1 VELVMSSRAWL
12 VAVLVHVSIA
22 CVGCQVLTKLE
33 ERSCSPGARRCK
45 EGAPSQ
51 IEVCS
56 SDGQRIETVTCSASS
71 QSVCAEGRCVACLPG
86 PDVCKD
92 AFTTRHCS
100 PKFEAE
106 DQACVPP
113 RSSCVSGHCVA
124 LERPHLFAGG
134 DHTCFIGADQTVSC
148 WGKNTSAEVGTGAA
162 SDAGI
167 DRPHQV
173 LDGGVPLKAITLAL
187 GYHHS
192 CALLPNAT
200 VKCWGGN
207 EPAGSPG
214 SLGVG
219 SASKLVV
226 DPTPV
231 LGLTNVVAIASGS
244 YHTCALTAEKGE
256 VLCWGANGLG
266 TLSGVLGTG
275 SSADVVSEP
284 ERVTGIQGV
293 TEIVAGGIHSCAR
306 LETGWRCWGASQ
318 CGQVGDGGTTCAGDE
333 NAAVAFTPVVIKAP
347 ILLPEPFA
355 RRSLT
360 LGRFHSC
367 SADISDVQCW
377 GSNYRGQLGRALD
390 EDPALAKVP
399 GPVIGLA
406 EAVAK
411 QGDTIRSVVSGQ
423 GSYHTCALL
432 TKGAVVCWGDN
443 VCGQLARP
451 ATMCTTASLS
461 LLRDPM
467 PDPQVVMNGPD
478 VLNAVREISL
488 GGRHTCAL
496 MQADDEILCW
506 GHNQYGQLGAG
517 NTDLFSSV
525 PVKVLR

>member
-1 VELVMSSRAWL
+1 VELVMSARVVL
-12 VAVLVHVSIA
+12 VAMLVHVSIA
-22 CVGCQVLTKLE
+22 CVGCEVLTNLE

-56 SDGQRIETVTCSASS
+56 SDGQRIESETCSDPS

-86 PDVCKD
+86 PDVCRD
-92 AFTTRHCS
+92 ALTTRHCS
-100 PKFEAE
+100 SSFELQ

-113 RSSCVSGHCVA
+113 SSCVGGHCVTI
-124 LERPHLFAGG
+124 ERPHLFAGG
-134 DHTCFIGADQTVSC
+134 DHTCFIAPDQTVSC
-148 WGKNTSAEVGTGAA
+148 WGKNASAEVGTGVA
-162 SDAGI
+162 SDTGI
-167 DRPHQV
+167 DRPSPV
-173 LDGGVPLKAITLAL
+173 LDGGVPLKAISLAL

-200 VKCWGGN
+200 VECWGGN

-214 SLGVG
+214 TLGVG
-219 SASKLVV
+219 SGEQYVV
-226 DPTPV
+226 APTPV
-231 LGLTNVVAIASGS
+231 LGLSNVVAIAAGS
-244 YHTCALTAEKGE
+244 YHTCAVTAEKGQ

-275 SSADVVSEP
+275 SSAVVVSEP
-284 ERVTGIQGV
+284 QVVAGIDGV
-293 TEIVAGGIHSCAR
+293 TEIVAGGIHTCAR

-318 CGQVGDGGTTCAGDE
+318 CGQVGDGGTTCTGDE
-333 NAAVAFTPVVIKAP
+333 NAAAAFTPIVIQAP
-347 ILLPEPFA
+347 FPLPEPFA
-355 RRSLT
+355 QRSLT

-367 SADISDVQCW
+367 SGDISDVYCW
-377 GSNYRGQLGRALD
+377 GSNYRGQLGRAPD

-399 GPVIGLA
+399 EPVMGLA
-406 EAVAK
+406 DVLAK

-432 TKGAVVCWGDN
+432 TKGTVVCWGDN

-461 LLRDPM
+461 LLKDPM
-467 PDPQVVMNGPD
+467 PDPQIVMNGAD
-478 VLNAVREISL
+478 ALNSVREIAL

-517 NTDLFSSV
+517 NTDLYSSV
-525 PVKVLR
+525 PVKVLW